1 MLRLLA
7 ATPRPAFARTS
18 IRISPRTPHG
28 LGFRSGFAMVAA
40 ANPSDVTGT
49 WERVTTGPAPYEVY
63 SKPIEKSPQDD
74 REYRVIRLDNGLQA
88 MLVHDAKADKAAAS
102 LDVAVGHLY
111 DPDDMPG
118 LAHFCEHLLF
128 MGTEQYPKENE
139 YSEYLAKNNG
149 SSNAYTGT
157 SNTNYYFN
165 VSTAALPG
173 ALSRFAAFFH
183 SPLFAPSCTVRELN
197 AVDSEHKKNHQS
209 DMWRIFQVN
218 KHLSKEGHPWRKFG
232 SGNKESLS
240 QVGRE
245 LKAKGGLQNGNGTTN
260 GHANGNGNGAMK
272 SADGSLAPTPN
283 DSRSTSPAPSVS
295 SANSELEGDG
305 GIVGRETRR
314 RLVEWWSKEYCVGRM
329 RLCVVGKESLDEL
342 SELTASLFSPI
353 LNRGR
358 EPLHMIE
365 DHPFGPNEMG
375 TLVSVQT
382 IMSFHALEVSFPLP
396 YLPPMWRRKPA
407 NFLAHFLG
415 HEGPGSLHSYLKQK
429 GWVTGLSAGPQNLAR
444 GFATFKVTL
453 YMTPQGFE
461 NYETLIHSVF
471 KYISMLRSSSFPAWY
486 QRERSLISATR
497 FRFAEK
503 RRPDD
508 YAVWVAEH
516 MSWPVPRD
524 LILSAPQLVQEWDE
538 SDPVNGGERE
548 MRAMLDTLTVER
560 SRTVLMAKAEEFER
574 VRGKDLQ
581 WETEPWYGTP
591 YRVERLSEEFVKKA
605 NAPNDLKELFL
616 PGPNEFIPTNLN
628 VDKKE
633 VDQPAKRP
641 FLIRETPLSTLWHK
655 KDDQFWVPKAQVV
668 MDIRSPVPNSSA
680 RAFVMTRLYADLVT
694 DSLTEFAYDADLA
707 GLSYNFGGHALGLYV
722 TLSGYNDK
730 LHVLAKDV
738 LERARAL
745 QVNAERLEVMKDQAK
760 RDYENFFLNQP
771 YRLSDHYARYLLAER
786 DWTVSELLE
795 EVSSVTP
802 EELQQHIAS
811 VYSKVHIQM
820 LVVGNMYKDE
830 ASRLAQMAEGIIHAS
845 PIPALEVVERSLV
858 LPSGSNFVWE
868 TPVPNKNEPNSSLTY
883 YMNMGKNTEPRLRAT
898 SALLAHILSEPAFN
912 VLRTREQ
919 LGYIVAASQWTLTGG
934 GQTGVRVVVQSERGP
949 AYLEQRVEAFLREM
963 DEKLQTMPAEE
974 FQEHKAALQK
984 RWREAPKNLSEEV
997 NRYWGHIEHGYLD
1010 FHRRDNDADLLEN
1023 ITKDEVLALFRSHA
1037 DPSSSARSKLSVH
1050 VKSQKPRPA
1059 KISVA
1064 AMEAFAKKV
1073 AERGYSVDEQAWKD
1087 ALTAEGEAPLDKFAN
1102 YWRDTLLAQASTV
1115 PPQVAQELTTVVPEL
1130 LKQYPAAD
1138 DGKEVVIEGATLVA
1152 DPKAFRASLEA
1163 SERPRPLVEWGD
1175 LPTSKF

>member
-1 MLRLLA
+1 
-7 ATPRPAFARTS
+7 
-18 IRISPRTPHG
+18 
-28 LGFRSGFAMVAA
+28 MVAPA
-40 ANPSDVTGT
+40 VSTDAPGS
-49 WERVTTGPAPYEVY
+49 WERVSNGPVPYEIY
-63 SKPIEKSPQDD
+63 TKPIEKSPQDD

-88 MLVHDAKADKAAAS
+88 TLVHDAKADKAAAS

-173 ALSRFAAFFH
+173 ALSRFAGFFH

-197 AVDSEHKKNHQS
+197 AVDSEHKKNHQG

-240 QVGRE
+240 QVGQD
-245 LKAKGGLQNGNGTTN
+245 LKAKGLLQSEN
-260 GHANGNGNGAMK
+260 GHTSGKGDAKGNGNGVSK
-272 SADGSLAPTPN
+272 TADGNLAPTPA
-283 DSRSTSPAPSVS
+283 DSRAVSPAPSVS
-295 SANSELEGDG
+295 SAHSELEGDG
-305 GIVGRETRR
+305 GVVGRETRR
-314 RLVEWWSKEYCVGRM
+314 RLVEWWSKEYCASRM
-329 RLCVVGKESLDEL
+329 RLCVVGKEPLEEL
-342 SELTASLFSPI
+342 GDMVATLFSPI
-353 LNRGR
+353 PNRGQ

-396 YLPPMWRRKPA
+396 YLPPFWRHKPA
-407 NFLAHFLG
+407 SFLGHFLG

-444 GFATFKVTL
+444 GFAMFKVTL

-461 NYETLIHSVF
+461 QYETLILSVF
-471 KYISMLRSSSFPAWY
+471 KYISMLRSSPLPAWY

-508 YAVWVAEH
+508 YAVWVSEH
-516 MSWPVPRD
+516 MSWPVPRER
-524 LILSAPQLVQEWDE
+524 IISAPQLVEEWDE
-538 SDPVNGGERE
+538 NDTTGGGERE
-548 MRAMLDTLTVER
+548 MRAILDTLTVER
-560 SRTVLMAKAEEFER
+560 SRTVLMTKADEYTR
-574 VRGKDLQ
+574 VRGTALQ
-581 WETEPWYGTP
+581 WEKEPWYGTP
-591 YRVERLSEEFVKKA
+591 FHVERLSEEFVKKA
-605 NAPNDLKELFL
+605 SAPNDLKELFL

-628 VDKKE
+628 VEKKE
-633 VDQPAKRP
+633 VEQPSKRP
-641 FLIRETPLSTLWHK
+641 FLIRETPLSSLWHK
-655 KDDQFWVPKAQVV
+655 KDDQFWVPKAQVI
-668 MDIRSPVPNSSA
+668 MDIRSPIHNSSA
-680 RAFVMTRLYADLVT
+680 RAFVMTRLFADLVT

-707 GLSYNFGGHALGLYV
+707 GLSYNIGGHSLGLFM

-738 LERARAL
+738 LERAKTL
-745 QVNAERLEVMKDQAK
+745 KVNPERLEVMKDQAK
-760 RDYENFFLNQP
+760 REYENFFLSQA
-771 YRLSDHYARYLLAER
+771 YRLSDYYARYLLTER
-786 DWTVSELLE
+786 EWTMSELLE
-795 EVSSVTP
+795 EVTTVTP
-802 EELQQHIAS
+802 EELQKHIKAAL
-811 VYSKVHIQM
+811 SKVHIQL

-830 ASRLAQMAEGIIHAS
+830 ASKLAQMAEDILQAT
-845 PIPALEVVERSLV
+845 PIPANEVIERSLI

-868 TPVPNKNEPNSSLTY
+868 TPVPNKDEPNSSLTY
-883 YMNMGKNTEPRLRAT
+883 YVNMGDSTDPRIRAPA
-898 SALLAHILSEPAFN
+898 ALLSHILSEPAFN

-919 LGYIVAASQWTLTGG
+919 LGYIVAASQWNLSGG
-934 GQTGVRVVVQSERGP
+934 SQTGVRIVVQSERAP
-949 AYLEQRVEAFLREM
+949 AYLEQRVDAFLRSM
-963 DEKLQTMPAEE
+963 DEKLETMSAEE
-974 FQEHKAALQK
+974 FQEHKSALQK
-984 RWREAPKNLSEEV
+984 RWREAPKNLGEEV
-997 NRYWGHIEHGYLD
+997 NRYWSHVEHGYLD
-1010 FHRRDNDADLLEN
+1010 FHRRNNDADLLEN
-1023 ITKDEVLALFRSHA
+1023 VTKDEILALFRASV
-1037 DPSSSARSKLSVH
+1037 DPASTQRSKLSVH

-1059 KISVA
+1059 KISVP

-1073 AERGYSVDEQAWKD
+1073 AARGYSVDEQAWKAALAADGD
-1087 ALTAEGEAPLDKFAN
+1087 APMEKFAG
-1102 YWRDTLLAQASTV
+1102 YWRDALLAQASTV
-1115 PPQVAQELTTVVPEL
+1115 SPQVAQELTTEVPPL

-1138 DGKEVVIEGATLVA
+1138 DGQEVVVEGATFIQE
-1152 DPKAFRASLEA
+1152 PKTFRASLKA
-1163 SERPRPLVEWGD
+1163 SARPHPLVDWAD

>member
-7 ATPRPAFARTS
+7 AARRPVFSRSSILPRPLV
-18 IRISPRTPHG
+18 SPNPTG
-28 LGFRSGFAMVAA
+28 LHFRSGLAMVASGK
-40 ANPSDVTGT
+40 SDAPGT
-49 WERVTTGPAPYEVY
+49 WTRVSTGPAPYEVY
-63 SKPIEKSPQDD
+63 SKPVEKSPQDD
-74 REYRVIRLDNGLQA
+74 REYRLIRLDNGLQA

-183 SPLFAPSCTVRELN
+183 SPLFSPSCTIRELN

-240 QVGRE
+240 EVGRK
-245 LKAKGGLQNGNGTTN
+245 LKAQGAQNGNGNGNGTT
-260 GHANGNGNGAMK
+260 K

-283 DSRSTSPAPSVS
+283 DSRAGSPAPSVN

-305 GIVGRETRR
+305 GVVGRETRR
-314 RLVEWWSKEYCVGRM
+314 RLVEWWSREYCASRM

-342 SELTASLFSPI
+342 GDLVASLFSPI
-353 LNRGR
+353 PNRGR
-358 EPLHMIE
+358 EPLHLIN

-396 YLPPMWRRKPA
+396 YMPPFWRHKPA
-407 NFLAHFLG
+407 SFLAHFLG

-444 GFATFKVTL
+444 GFAMFKVTL
-453 YMTPQGFE
+453 FMTPQGFE
-461 NYETLIHSVF
+461 QYETLILSVF
-471 KYISMLRSSSFPAWY
+471 KYISMLRASEFPAWY

-508 YAVWVAEH
+508 YAVWVSEH
-516 MSWPVPRD
+516 MAWPVPRD
-524 LILSAPQLVQEWDE
+524 QILTAPQLVQEWDE
-538 SDPVNGGERE
+538 NDPVNGGERE
-548 MRAMLDTLTVER
+548 MREILDSLQVER
-560 SRTVLMAKAEEFER
+560 SRAVLMAKAEEYER
-574 VRGKDLQ
+574 VKGKDLQ
-581 WETEPWYGTP
+581 WEQEPWYGTP
-591 YRVERLSEEFVKKA
+591 YRVERLSEEFVRKA
-605 NAPNDLKELFL
+605 NEPNDLKELFL
-616 PGPNEFIPTNLN
+616 PGPNEFIPTNLDVEKRE
-628 VDKKE
+628 VDK
-633 VDQPAKRP
+633 PAKRP
-641 FLIRETPLSTLWHK
+641 FLIRETPLSSVWHK
-655 KDDQFWVPKAQVV
+655 KDDQFWVPKAQVI

-680 RAFVMTRLYADLVT
+680 RAFVMTRLFADLVT

-707 GLSYNFGGHALGLYV
+707 GLSYNFGGHALGCYM
-722 TLSGYNDK
+722 TLNGYNDK

-738 LERARAL
+738 LERVRTL
-745 QVNAERLEVMKDQAK
+745 KVSPERLAVIKDQAK
-760 RDYENFFLNQP
+760 RDYENFLLNQP
-771 YRLSDHYARYLLAER
+771 YRLSDYYTRYLLTER
-786 DWTVSELLE
+786 EYTMTELLA
-795 EVSSVTP
+795 EVPTVEP
-802 EELQQHIAS
+802 EELQKHIAALLS
-811 VYSKVHIQM
+811 RVNIQA

-830 ASRLAQMAEGIIHAS
+830 AARLAQMAEDILQAS
-845 PIPALEVVERSLV
+845 PISASEVIERSLI
-858 LPSGSNFVWE
+858 LPSASNYIWT

-883 YMNMGKNTEPRLRAT
+883 YMHIGKNTEPSVRAPT
-898 SALLAHILSEPAFN
+898 ALLTHILSEPAFN

-919 LGYIVAASQWTLTGG
+919 LGYIVSASQWHLTGS
-934 GQTGVRVVVQSERGP
+934 GQTGIRVVVQSERQP
-949 AYLEQRVEAFLREM
+949 AFLEQRVEAFLREM
-963 DEKLQTMPAEE
+963 DEKLQTMSAEE

-984 RWREAPKNLSEEV
+984 RWREAPKNLGEEV
-997 NRYWGHIEHGYLD
+997 TRYWSHIEHGYLD

-1023 ITKDEVLALFRSHA
+1023 VTKDDILALFRAHA
-1037 DPSSSARSKLSVH
+1037 DPSSSVRAKLSVH
-1050 VKSQKPRPA
+1050 AKSQKPLPA

-1064 AMEAFAKKV
+1064 AMEAFANKV
-1073 AERGYSVDEQAWKD
+1073 AERGYTVDEQAWKD
-1087 ALTAEGEAPLDKFAN
+1087 ALAGDGEAPLEKFGS
-1102 YWRDTLLAQASTV
+1102 YWRDNLLAQAAKVS
-1115 PPQVAQELTTVVPEL
+1115 PQVAQGLTKEIPAL
-1130 LKQYPAAD
+1130 LKQYPATD
-1138 DGKEVVIEGATLVA
+1138 DGEAVNEGATFIE

-1163 SERPRPLVEWGD
+1163 SEKPRPLVEWGD

>member
-1 MLRLLA
+1 
-7 ATPRPAFARTS
+7 
-18 IRISPRTPHG
+18 
-28 LGFRSGFAMVAA
+28 MVAA
-40 ANPSDVTGT
+40 DPHGPAGA
-49 WERVTTGPAPYEVY
+49 WHRVSTGPAPYEVFN
-63 SKPIEKSPQDD
+63 KPIEKSPQDD
-74 REYRVIRLDNGLQA
+74 REYRFIRLDNGLQA
-88 MLVHDAKADKAAAS
+88 MLIHDAKADKAAAS

-218 KHLSKEGHPWRKFG
+218 KHLSKDGHPWRKFG

-240 QVGRE
+240 QVGRD
-245 LKAKGGLQNGNGTTN
+245 LKAKGLLQNGSGNGS
-260 GHANGNGNGAMK
+260 ANGNGAVK
-272 SADGSLAPTPN
+272 SADGSLAPTPS
-283 DSRSTSPAPSVS
+283 DSRAGSPAPSVS

-305 GIVGRETRR
+305 GVVGRETRR
-314 RLVEWWSKEYCVGRM
+314 RLVEWWSREYCASRM

-342 SELTASLFSPI
+342 AEMVASLFSPI
-353 LNRGR
+353 PNRGR
-358 EPLHMIE
+358 EPLHMIN

-382 IMSFHALEVSFPLP
+382 IMSFHALEISFPLP
-396 YLPPMWRRKPA
+396 YLPPLWRYKPA
-407 NFLAHFLG
+407 SFLAHFLG
-415 HEGPGSLHSYLKQK
+415 HEGPGSLYSYLKQK

-444 GFATFKVTL
+444 GFAMFKVTL

-461 NYETLIHSVF
+461 QYETLILSVF
-471 KYISMLRSSSFPAWY
+471 KYISMLRSSNFPAWY

-508 YAVWVAEH
+508 YAVWVSEH
-516 MSWPVPRD
+516 MAWPVPRD
-524 LILSAPQLVQEWDE
+524 LIISAPQLVQEWDE

-548 MRAMLDTLTVER
+548 MREILDTLTVER
-560 SRTVLMAKAEEFER
+560 SRTVLMAQAEEFER
-574 VRGKDLQ
+574 VRGKDLK
-581 WETEPWYGTP
+581 WENEPWYGTP
-591 YRVERLSEEFVKKA
+591 YRVERLSEEFLRKA
-605 NAPNDLKELFL
+605 SAPNDLKELFL
-616 PGPNEFIPTNLN
+616 PGPNEFIPTNL
-628 VDKKE
+628 E
-633 VDQPAKRP
+633 VEKREVEKPAKRP
-641 FLIRETPLSTLWHK
+641 FLIRETPLSSVWHK
-655 KDDQFWVPKAQVV
+655 KDDQFWVPKAHVV

-680 RAFVMTRLYADLVT
+680 RAFVMTRLFADLVT
-694 DSLTEFAYDADLA
+694 DSLTEFAYDAELA
-707 GLSYNFGGHALGLYV
+707 GLSYHFGGHALGLYM

-738 LERARAL
+738 LERVRTL
-745 QVNAERLEVMKDQAK
+745 KVNPERLAVMKDQAK
-760 RDYENFFLNQP
+760 REYENFFLGQP
-771 YRLSDHYARYLLAER
+771 YRLADYYARYLLTEQE
-786 DWTVSELLE
+786 WTMSELLE
-795 EVSSVTP
+795 EIPSVTP
-802 EELQQHIAS
+802 EELQSHIAS
-811 VYSKVHIQM
+811 VLSRVNIHM
-820 LVVGNMYKDE
+820 LVVGNLYKDE
-830 ASRLAQMAEGIIHAS
+830 ASRLAQMAEEILQAS
-845 PIPALEVVERSLV
+845 PIPASEVFERSLV
-858 LPSGSNFVWE
+858 LPSGSNFIWT

-883 YMNMGKNTEPRLRAT
+883 YMHMGSNTEPRLRAT
-898 SALLAHILSEPAFN
+898 AALLGHILSEPAFN

-934 GQTGVRVVVQSERGP
+934 GQTGVRVLVQSERQP

-963 DEKLQTMPAEE
+963 DEKLQSMPSEE
-974 FQEHKAALQK
+974 FQEHKVALQK
-984 RWREAPKNLSEEV
+984 RWREAPKNLGEEV

-1010 FHRRDNDADLLEN
+1010 FHRRDDDADLLEN
-1023 ITKDEVLALFRSHA
+1023 ITKDEVLAVFRSHA
-1037 DPSSSARSKLSVH
+1037 EPSSSARSKLSVH

-1059 KISVA
+1059 KISLP

-1073 AERGYSVDEQAWKD
+1073 AEKGYSVDEQAWRD
-1087 ALTAEGEAPLDKFAN
+1087 ALASDGDAPLDKFAN
-1102 YWRDTLLAQASTV
+1102 YWRDTLLAQAAAV
-1115 PPQVAQELTTVVPEL
+1115 PPQVAQDLTTEVPGL

-1138 DGKEVVIEGATLVA
+1138 DGEEIVNAGATFVQ
-1152 DPKAFRASLEA
+1152 DPKAFRASLPA
-1163 SERPRPLVEWGD
+1163 SEQPHPLVEWGD
-1175 LPTSKF
+1175 LPTSRF